1 MKYRSLISM
10 QNLELAWRRITTG
23 RNLQYKRIYR
33 PLYYAYEVAHKENLK
48 YLHERLLGNW
58 KPNSPDRIYIPKPSG
73 LQRPLTLLGIE
84 DQIVLQ
90 AVSNAFAK
98 KLFEKRKKVE
108 NKYVFSNIL
117 NKPKNSKFFLR
128 DWHETYYHFQ
138 KKCNEYFESGQ
149 RWIANYDL
157 AAFYDTISHDLLIKL
172 VSPQKGNLETWK
184 KVKSWLNC
192 WTSKDKRTQITHG
205 IPQGPLASDFLAECM
220 LFPLDEAM
228 MCESISYVR
237 YVDDIRIFAKS
248 RFEVHKAVSRM
259 EIYCRNLGLIPQGKK
274 FKIREAK
281 TPEQISDLLPSLPPF
296 EFEPRDEQDLLL
308 KKEAENKFAK
318 ALKGKPIEV
327 TDKSSARFVLYRA
340 PKSEEILRKVLLLLP
355 RHPEHIDA
363 FSFYLSNYIRSKRIE
378 RVLINILKNGMPYE
392 YVRSELWQI
401 LARIG
406 SKENMA
412 KMIYLA
418 KEDLKNKESSTWL
431 KCGSLSYL
439 ISCQK
444 NKLIKSSK
452 RIKYQSPLIQ
462 ALLVP
467 IIPESEFT
475 KDGIIH
481 NLLAC
486 KSFEPGIMLAEQ
498 LLTRHQIPKDYK
510 VKIKDLSPQ
519 AQNVFR
525 KLGLIQRRTLPNID
539 NIGEILKNR
548 YKIPYILKW
557 KNVLD
562 KEYVHALQ
570 ILLYSDAI
578 YDTGRSEW
586 LNYQNSFNDALI
598 RAFIS
603 FLDINRLPGVVRLK
617 GTDGKNIKYGN
628 LLNKQNNF
636 SKNYPNIADPL
647 RAVNKRR
654 NKLPGSHPYDEK
666 GGDQNKYLYL
676 REQSNLR
683 IKLQAAYKNLISI
696 VDQNS

>member
-1 MKYRSLISM
+1 M

-84 DQIVLQ
+84 DQIVFQ
-90 AVSNAFAK
+90 AVANAFAK

-108 NKYVFSNIL
+108 NKCVFSNIL
-117 NKPKNSKFFLR
+117 NEPKNSKFFLR

-138 KKCNEYFESGQ
+138 KKCVEYFESGK

-172 VSPQKGNLETWK
+172 VSPQKGNSETWK
-184 KVKSWLNC
+184 KVKIWLNC
-192 WTSKDKRTQITHG
+192 WTSKDKRTQFKHG

-228 MCESISYVR
+228 MRESVSYVR

-274 FKIREAK
+274 FKIRETK
-281 TPEQISDLLPSLPPF
+281 TPEQVLDLLPSLPPF
-296 EFEPRDEQDLLL
+296 EFGPRDEQDLMLR
-308 KKEAENKFAK
+308 KEAEKKFAK

-327 TDKSSARFVLYRA
+327 ADKSSARFVLYKA

-363 FSFYLSNYIRSKRIE
+363 FSFYLSNYTRSKRIE
-378 RVLINILKNGMPYE
+378 RELIHILKHGMPYE

-406 SKENMA
+406 SKENLA
-412 KMIYLA
+412 HMISLA
-418 KEDLKNKESSTWL
+418 KEDLKNKESSNYL
-431 KCGSLSYL
+431 KWGVLSFL

-444 NKLIKSSK
+444 NGLCKSSK
-452 RIKYQSPLIQ
+452 RIKCQNPLIQ

-475 KDGIIH
+475 EYGIIR

-498 LLTRHQIPKDYK
+498 LSTRHQIPKDYK
-510 VKIKDLSPQ
+510 VRLKDLAPQ

-525 KLGLIQRRTLPNID
+525 KLGLIRRRTLYKID
-539 NIGEILKNR
+539 QIGEILKDR
-548 YKIPYILKW
+548 YEIPYIPKW

-570 ILLYSDAI
+570 ILLRAEAI
-578 YDTGRSEW
+578 YDAGRSYW
-586 LNYQNSFNDALI
+586 LHNQNSFNDALI
-598 RAFIS
+598 RAYIS
-603 FLDINRLPGVVRLK
+603 FLGINGLPGVVRLK
-617 GTDGKNIKYGN
+617 GKGEKNIKYGN

-636 SKNYPNIADPL
+636 SKNYPNIAAPL
-647 RAVNKRR
+647 REVNERR

-666 GGDQNKYLYL
+666 GGAQNKYLSSTEQYKL
-676 REQSNLR
+676 RF
-683 IKLQAAYKNLISI
+683 KLQAAYKNLIFI

>member
-84 DQIVLQ
+84 DQIVFQ
-90 AVSNAFAK
+90 AVANAFAK

-108 NKYVFSNIL
+108 NKCVFSNIL
-117 NKPKNSKFFLR
+117 NEPKNSKFFLR

-138 KKCNEYFESGQ
+138 KKCVEYFESGK

-172 VSPQKGNLETWK
+172 VSPQKGNSETWK
-184 KVKSWLNC
+184 KVKIWLNC
-192 WTSKDKRTQITHG
+192 WTSKDKRTQFKHG

-228 MCESISYVR
+228 MRESVSYVR

-274 FKIREAK
+274 FKIRETK
-281 TPEQISDLLPSLPPF
+281 TPEQVLDLLPSLPPF
-296 EFEPRDEQDLLL
+296 EFGPRDEQDLMLR
-308 KKEAENKFAK
+308 KEAEKKFAK

-327 TDKSSARFVLYRA
+327 ADKSSARFVLYKA

-363 FSFYLSNYIRSKRIE
+363 FSFYLSNYTRSKRIE
-378 RVLINILKNGMPYE
+378 RELIHILKHGMPYE

-406 SKENMA
+406 SKENLA
-412 KMIYLA
+412 HMISLA
-418 KEDLKNKESSTWL
+418 KEDLKNKESSNYL
-431 KCGSLSYL
+431 KWGVLSFL

-444 NKLIKSSK
+444 NGLCKSSK
-452 RIKYQSPLIQ
+452 RIKCQNPLIQ

-475 KDGIIH
+475 EYGIIR

-498 LLTRHQIPKDYK
+498 LSTRHQIPKDYK
-510 VKIKDLSPQ
+510 VRLKDLAPQ

-525 KLGLIQRRTLPNID
+525 KLGLIRRRTLYKID
-539 NIGEILKNR
+539 QIGEILKDR
-548 YKIPYILKW
+548 YEIPYIPKW

-570 ILLYSDAI
+570 ILLRAEAI
-578 YDTGRSEW
+578 YDAGRSYW
-586 LNYQNSFNDALI
+586 LHNQNSFNDALI
-598 RAFIS
+598 RAYIS
-603 FLDINRLPGVVRLK
+603 FLGINGLPGVVRLK
-617 GTDGKNIKYGN
+617 GKGEKNIKYGN

-636 SKNYPNIADPL
+636 SKNYPNIAAPL
-647 RAVNKRR
+647 REVNERR

-666 GGDQNKYLYL
+666 GGAQNKYLSSTEQYKL
-676 REQSNLR
+676 RF
-683 IKLQAAYKNLISI
+683 KLQAAYKNLIFI

>member
-1 MKYRSLISM
+1 M

-90 AVSNAFAK
+90 AIANAFAK
-98 KLFEKRKKVE
+98 KLLEKRKKVE

-117 NKPKNSKFFLR
+117 NEPKNSKFFLR

-138 KKCNEYFESGQ
+138 KKCVEYFESGK
-149 RWIANYDL
+149 RWISHYDL

-184 KVKSWLNC
+184 TVKSWFNC
-192 WTSKDKRTQITHG
+192 WTSQDKRTQITHG

-220 LFPLDEAM
+220 LLPLDEAM
-228 MCESISYVR
+228 MHESISYVR
-237 YVDDIRIFAKS
+237 YVDDIRIFAES
-248 RFEVHKAVSRM
+248 RFEVQKAVLRM

-281 TPEQISDLLPSLPPF
+281 TSEQVLDLLPSLPPF
-296 EFEPRDEQDLLL
+296 EFEPRVEQDLISR
-308 KKEAENKFAK
+308 KEAEKKFAT
-318 ALKGKPIEV
+318 AIMGRPIEV

-340 PKSEEILRKVLLLLP
+340 PKSEEILRKVLLLLS

-363 FSFYLSNYIRSKRIE
+363 FSFYLSNYTKSKRIE
-378 RVLINILKNGMPYE
+378 RVLIHILKDGMPYE
-392 YVRSELWQI
+392 YVRAELWQI

-406 SKENMA
+406 SKESLFQ
-412 KMIYLA
+412 IIDLA
-418 KEDLKNKESSTWL
+418 KEDLINKESSNFL
-431 KCGSLSYL
+431 KWGALSFL

-444 NKLIKSSK
+444 NKLCKSSK
-452 RIKYQSPLIQ
+452 RIKYQSPLVQ
-462 ALLVP
+462 ALMAP

-475 KDGIIH
+475 KDGIIR
-481 NLLAC
+481 NLLIC

-498 LLTRHQIPKDYK
+498 LLIRKQIPKDYK
-510 VKIKDLSPQ
+510 IRIKDLAPQ
-519 AQNVFR
+519 VQNSFK
-525 KLGLIQRRTLPNID
+525 KLGLIRRRTSHDID
-539 NIGEILKNR
+539 QIGEIISRR
-548 YKIPYILKW
+548 YEFPYIPKW

-562 KEYVHALQ
+562 KEYVHALH
-570 ILLYSDAI
+570 ILLHAEAI
-578 YDTGRSEW
+578 YDAGRSEW
-586 LNYQNSFNDALI
+586 LNNQNSFNDALI
-598 RAFIS
+598 RSFIF
-603 FLDINRLPGVVRLK
+603 FLDSNGLPGAVRLK
-617 GTDGKNIKYGN
+617 GKSGKNVKYGN
-628 LLNKQNNF
+628 LLNKQNKF
-636 SKNYPNIADPL
+636 SNNYPKIANPL
-647 RAVNKRR
+647 RKVNERR

-666 GGDQNKYLYL
+666 GGAQNKYLSSAEQYKL
-676 REQSNLR
+676 RL
-683 IKLQAAYKNLISI
+683 KLQAAYKNLIFI